1 MVMHARA
8 CNLMQWKLNN
18 KYWLILKIN
27 RCIEYWE
34 NATEPSQKYRNF
46 YKSLKLRRVDFYI
59 LMANKVFTLGESFKQ
74 VHQNKKYALIFSA
87 VPDLFFFLPRKSSV
101 TKIETVINADRWR
114 VRGVGFEIFDQ
125 GFKRESQ
132 QRHFEGLT
140 RSIEKDRTCLNQNG
154 IQTRFTM

>member
-59 LMANKVFTLGESFKQ
+59 LMANKVFTLGESIRIKICF
-74 VHQNKKYALIFSA
+74 NIFRR
-87 VPDLFFFLPRKSSV
+87 PDLFFFLLRKSSV
-101 TKIETVINADRWR
+101 TKIATVINADRWR

-140 RSIEKDRTCLNQNG
+140 RSIEKDRKCLNQNG

>member
-1 MVMHARA
+1 MFILTFTHVFSYSHIFFKMIQIQNTITRCSPYEALIIVHVLLKPSTKSKPFIETIFGQMVMHARA

-74 VHQNKKYALIFSA
+74 VHQNKNML
-87 VPDLFFFLPRKSSV
+87 
-101 TKIETVINADRWR
+101 
-114 VRGVGFEIFDQ
+114 
-125 GFKRESQ
+125 
-132 QRHFEGLT
+132 
-140 RSIEKDRTCLNQNG
+140 
-154 IQTRFTM
+154 

>member
-1 MVMHARA
+1 
-8 CNLMQWKLNN
+8 
-18 KYWLILKIN
+18 
-27 RCIEYWE
+27 
-34 NATEPSQKYRNF
+34 
-46 YKSLKLRRVDFYI
+46 
-59 LMANKVFTLGESFKQ
+59 MANKVFTLGESFKQ

-140 RSIEKDRTCLNQNG
+140 RSIEKDRTCLN
-154 IQTRFTM
+154 